1 MNSNAHISNDLMRE
15 LEETRRQLYEALETI
30 EAIRTGQVD
39 ALVVLNG
46 STHQLYTLKSAD
58 EAYRV
63 FIEKMTE
70 GALTLSRDGIILY
83 ANSQF
88 SAMIGLPLSAIIGLP
103 FEQFITQTYLPFY
116 KTLFK
121 TSWSSDCKGEVE
133 IFNREYRTPVQLSL
147 TVLELAEGLSLSII
161 ITDLT
166 LQKTTQRKLEENN
179 RQLEHLNQTLEASN
193 HDLQQFASVASHDL
207 QEPLRK
213 IQMFSTLIKNNAAG
227 NLSKEQIFYLEKVLG
242 SADRMK
248 ALIIDILNYSRLSGE
263 NGDFSPTDLN
273 TVLKELLED
282 FELLIADKRAKILNH
297 GIPVLEVNRGQMR
310 QVFQNLVSNA
320 LKFSKEGVPPVIEI
334 KSKRLASKSFT
345 SKEQEN
351 GPFCLLTISDNGIGF
366 DEKYA
371 TIIFSLFERLHPKDS
386 FEGTGIGLA
395 ITKKIIEKHHGLI
408 QVKSK
413 LGVGTQFMILLPIK
427 QHVHGQSS

>member
-1 MNSNAHISNDLMRE
+1 MNNKAQLSNDLKRE
-15 LEETRRQLYEALETI
+15 LEETRRQLYEARETI

-39 ALVVLNG
+39 ALVVQNG
-46 STHQLYTLKSAD
+46 STHQLYTLKTAD
-58 EAYRV
+58 HAYRV

-70 GALTLSRDGIILY
+70 GALTLSKEGIILY

-88 SAMIGLPLSAIIGLP
+88 SAMIGLPLSTAIGLP
-103 FEQFITQTYLPFY
+103 FEQFISENYRDFY
-116 KTLFK
+116 ETLFK
-121 TSWSSDCKGEVE
+121 TSWSGDCKGEVE
-133 IFNREYRTPVQLSL
+133 IFNKEHRIPVQLSL

-166 LQKTTQRKLEENN
+166 LPKTTQRKLEENN

-213 IQMFSTLIKNNAAG
+213 IQMFSNLLKNNGAG
-227 NLSKEQIFYLEKVLG
+227 NLNKEELYYLEKVIG

-248 ALIIDILNYSRLSGE
+248 ALIIDILNYSRLSAV
-263 NGDFSPTDLN
+263 NGDFIPTDLN
-273 TVLKELLED
+273 SVLKELLED
-282 FELLIADKRAKILNH
+282 FELLIQDKRAKILNH
-297 GIPVLEVNRGQMR
+297 GMPLLEVNRGQMR

-334 KSKRLASKSFT
+334 KSKRLAAKSFT
-345 SKEQEN
+345 SKEQEG
-351 GPFCLLTISDNGIGF
+351 GPFCLLTITDNGIGF

-371 TIIFSLFERLHPKDS
+371 TIIFSLFQRLHAKDS

-408 QVKSK
+408 QVKSTI
-413 LGVGTQFMILLPIK
+413 GVGSQFMILLPLK
-427 QHVHGQSS
+427 QQPNGGHG

>member
-1 MNSNAHISNDLMRE
+1 MESKAHLTHNLLRE

-39 ALVVLNG
+39 AIVVQNG
-46 STHQLYTLKSAD
+46 SAHQLYTLKTAD
-58 EAYRV
+58 LAYRV

-70 GALTLSRDGIILY
+70 GALTLSPKGIILF

-88 SAMIGLPLSAIIGLP
+88 SEMIGLPLSAIIGLP
-103 FEQFITQTYLPFY
+103 FEQLIADDNQSFY
-116 KTLFK
+116 KKLF
-121 TSWSSDCKGEVE
+121 TASWEGYCKGEVE
-133 IFNREYRTPVQLSL
+133 IAYKERRTPVQLSL
-147 TVLELAEGLSLSII
+147 TVLELAESVSLSVI

-213 IQMFSTLIKNNAAG
+213 ILMFSNFLKN
-227 NLSKEQIFYLEKVLG
+227 KEGISNREQNVYLEKIIG
-242 SADRMK
+242 SAERMK
-248 ALIIDILNYSRLSGE
+248 SLIIDILNYSRLSADDGE
-263 NGDFSPTDLN
+263 FLPTELN

-282 FELLIADKRAKILNH
+282 FELLIADKKATILYHNL
-297 GIPVLEVNRGQMR
+297 PVVEVIRGQIR
-310 QVFQNLVSNA
+310 QVFQNLISNA
-320 LKFSKEGVPPVIEI
+320 LKFSKDDVPPVIEI
-334 KSKRLASKSFT
+334 KARLLETKSFT
-345 SKEQEN
+345 SREQET
-351 GPFCLLTISDNGIGF
+351 GPFCLLTIEDNGIGF

-371 TIIFSLFERLHPKDS
+371 GIVFSLFQRLHAKDS

-408 QVKSK
+408 QVKSAT
-413 LGVGTQFMILLPIK
+413 GAGTIFMIILPLK
-427 QHVHGQSS
+427 Q

>member
-1 MNSNAHISNDLMRE
+1 MQSKAHFTDDLLRE

-39 ALVVLNG
+39 AIVVQNG
-46 STHQLYTLKSAD
+46 SAHQLYTLQTAD
-58 EAYRV
+58 LAYRV

-70 GALTLSRDGIILY
+70 GALTLSPQGIIMF

-88 SAMIGLPLSAIIGLP
+88 SEMVGLPLSAIIGLP
-103 FEQFITQTYLPFY
+103 FERLIADDNRSFY
-116 KTLFK
+116 KKLF
-121 TSWSSDCKGEVE
+121 TASWEGYCKGEVE
-133 IFNREYRTPVQLSL
+133 IVYKERRTPVQLSL
-147 TVLELAEGLSLSII
+147 TVLELAESISLSVI

-166 LQKTTQRKLEENN
+166 LQKATQRKLEENN

-213 IQMFSTLIKNNAAG
+213 ILMFSNFIKTKTGILNR
-227 NLSKEQIFYLEKVLG
+227 EQNVYLDKIIG

-248 ALIIDILNYSRLSGE
+248 SLIIDILNYSRLSADDGE
-263 NGDFSPTDLN
+263 FLPTDLN

-282 FELLIADKRAKILNH
+282 FELLIADKKATILYQNL
-297 GIPVLEVNRGQMR
+297 PVAEVIRGQIR
-310 QVFQNLVSNA
+310 QVFQNLISNA
-320 LKFSKEGVPPVIEI
+320 LKFSKDDVPPVIEI
-334 KSKRLASKSFT
+334 KASLLENKSFT
-345 SKEQEN
+345 SREQAN
-351 GPFCLLTISDNGIGF
+351 GPFCLLTIEDNGIRF

-371 TIIFSLFERLHPKDS
+371 GIVFSLFQRLHAKDS

-408 QVKSK
+408 QVKSAI
-413 LGVGTQFMILLPIK
+413 GAGTKFMIIIPLNQQLNGK
-427 QHVHGQSS
+427 

>member
-1 MNSNAHISNDLMRE
+1 MESKAQLTNDLMRE

-39 ALVVLNG
+39 ALVVQNG
-46 STHQLYTLKSAD
+46 SAHQLYTLQTAD
-58 EAYRV
+58 LAYRV

-70 GALTLSRDGIILY
+70 GALTLSPHGIILF

-88 SAMIGLPLSAIIGLP
+88 SEMTGLPLSVIIGLP
-103 FEQFITQTYLPFY
+103 FEQLIAEDNRSFY
-116 KTLFK
+116 KKLF
-121 TSWSSDCKGEVE
+121 TASWEGYCKGEVE
-133 IFNREYRTPVQLSL
+133 IACKERRTPVQLSL
-147 TVLELAEGLSLSII
+147 TVLELAESTSLSVI

-166 LQKTTQRKLEENN
+166 LQKATQRKLEDNN

-213 IQMFSTLIKNNAAG
+213 IQMFSNLLKTKAGILNREQNA
-227 NLSKEQIFYLEKVLG
+227 YLEKIIG

-248 ALIIDILNYSRLSGE
+248 SLIIDILNYSRLSADDGE
-263 NGDFSPTDLN
+263 FLPTDLN
-273 TVLKELLED
+273 TILKEMLED
-282 FELLIADKRAKILNH
+282 FELLIADKKATILYHNL
-297 GIPVLEVNRGQMR
+297 PVVEVIRGQIR
-310 QVFQNLVSNA
+310 QVFQNLISNA
-320 LKFSKEGVPPVIEI
+320 LKFSKDDVPPVIEI
-334 KSKRLASKSFT
+334 KARLLETKSFT
-345 SKEQEN
+345 SREQET
-351 GPFCLLTISDNGIGF
+351 GPFCLLTIEDNGIGF

-371 TIIFSLFERLHPKDS
+371 GIVFSLFQRLHAKDS

-408 QVKSK
+408 QVKSTT
-413 LGVGTQFMILLPIK
+413 GTGTIFMIILPLK
-427 QHVHGQSS
+427 Q

>member
-1 MNSNAHISNDLMRE
+1 MNSKAHISNDLMRE

-39 ALVVLNG
+39 ALVVQNG
-46 STHQLYTLKSAD
+46 SSHQLYTLKTAD
-58 EAYRV
+58 QAYRV

-70 GALTLSRDGIILY
+70 GALTLSRQGIILY

-88 SAMIGLPLSAIIGLP
+88 SEMIGLPLSAIIGLP
-103 FEQFITQTYLPFY
+103 FEQFITQAYLPFY

-133 IFNREYRTPVQLSL
+133 IFNKEYRTPVQLSL

-179 RQLEHLNQTLEASN
+179 RELEHLNQTLEASN

-213 IQMFSTLIKNNAAG
+213 IQMFSTLIQNNKAG
-227 NLSKEQIFYLEKVLG
+227 NLSKEQLFYLEKVLG
-242 SADRMK
+242 SANRMK

-263 NGDFSPTDLN
+263 NGDFSSTDLN
-273 TVLKELLED
+273 KVLEELLED
-282 FELLIADKRAKILNH
+282 FELLIADKSAKIMNH

-345 SKEQEN
+345 SKEQDT

-408 QVKSK
+408 QVKSR

-427 QHVHGQSS
+427 QH

>member
-1 MNSNAHISNDLMRE
+1 MQSKAHFTDDLLRE

-39 ALVVLNG
+39 AIVVQNG
-46 STHQLYTLKSAD
+46 SAHQLYTLQTAD
-58 EAYRV
+58 LAYRV

-70 GALTLSRDGIILY
+70 GALTLSPQGIILF

-88 SAMIGLPLSAIIGLP
+88 SEMVDLPLSAIIGLP
-103 FEQFITQTYLPFY
+103 FERLIADDNRSFY
-116 KTLFK
+116 KKLF
-121 TSWSSDCKGEVE
+121 TASWEGYCKGEVE
-133 IFNREYRTPVQLSL
+133 IVYKERRTPVQLSL
-147 TVLELAEGLSLSII
+147 TVLELAESISLSVI

-166 LQKTTQRKLEENN
+166 LQKATQRKLEENN

-213 IQMFSTLIKNNAAG
+213 ILMFSNFIKTKTGILNR
-227 NLSKEQIFYLEKVLG
+227 EQNVYLDKIIG

-248 ALIIDILNYSRLSGE
+248 SLIIDILNYSRLSADDGE
-263 NGDFSPTDLN
+263 FLPTDLN

-282 FELLIADKRAKILNH
+282 FELLIADKKATILYQNL
-297 GIPVLEVNRGQMR
+297 PVAEVIRGQIR
-310 QVFQNLVSNA
+310 QVFQNLISNA
-320 LKFSKEGVPPVIEI
+320 LKFSKDDVPPVIEI
-334 KSKRLASKSFT
+334 KASLLENKSFT
-345 SKEQEN
+345 SREQAN
-351 GPFCLLTISDNGIGF
+351 GPFCLLTIEDNGIGF

-371 TIIFSLFERLHPKDS
+371 GIVFSLFQRLHAKDS

-408 QVKSK
+408 QVKSAI
-413 LGVGTQFMILLPIK
+413 GAGTKFMIIIPLNQQLNGK
-427 QHVHGQSS
+427 